1 VKKYLNVKHFF
12 LTRWIIS
19 FFDVKRFFSIL
30 FFPRY
35 ILNLLKYLKL
45 SNKEKIRIWDSYP
58 CLIDRGKHPFDPHYF
73 YQAYWLAR
81 NINKYKPKTH
91 VDIASNILMI
101 GVLSG
106 FVDTTFIDYRPL
118 KISTEGFKCK
128 QGDILHLPFS
138 SDSVV
143 SISSL
148 HVIEHVG
155 LGRYGD
161 SLNPQGSEL
170 AAKELYRILKPGGLL
185 YISVPVGIEK
195 VCFNAH
201 RIFSPKTVLN
211 MFFKLALIDFS
222 FVDDLGT
229 YYNNSSIEFAEKCEY
244 ACGMFIFRK
253 KKIEKNCE

>member
-1 VKKYLNVKHFF
+1 VIKKLNVKHFF

-19 FFDVKRFFSIL
+19 FFDVIRFSSIML
-30 FFPRY
+30 FPHY
-35 ILNLLKYLKL
+35 ILDFLKYLKL
-45 SNKEKIRIWDSYP
+45 SNKEKISIWDSYP
-58 CLIDRGKHPFDPHYF
+58 CLIDRGRHPFDSHYF

-81 NINKYKPKTH
+81 NINKYKSKTH
-91 VDIASNILMI
+91 MDIGSNILMI

-106 FVDTTFIDYRPL
+106 FVDTTFIDYRSL
-118 KISTEGFKCK
+118 KISTEGFKYK
-128 QGDILHLPFS
+128 QGDILHLPFP
-138 SDSVV
+138 SDSVA

-161 SLNPQGSEL
+161 ILNPQGSEL
-170 AAKELYRILKPGGLL
+170 AAKELCRILKPGGLL
-185 YISVPVGIEK
+185 YISVPIGVEK

-211 MFFKLALIDFS
+211 MFPKLILIDFS
-222 FVDDLGT
+222 FVDDLGA

-244 ACGMFIFRK
+244 ACGMFVFRK
-253 KKIEKNCE
+253 KKIEKNYE